1 MGPLNN
7 MELILNHSTFCKLT
21 FHQALSHLAG
31 VDANMDCGS
40 IGLLSLDT
48 LNVDDVL
55 LPVDLH
61 HFANLLA
68 FVVSADNLF
77 VNETTVKE
85 CNLMNVILC
94 NTSFQQFKQHYLDF
108 VIFADGHRPHIV
120 LLAELLGQ
128 RGRHNLPPDV

>member
-1 MGPLNN
+1 MGPLNY
-7 MELILNHSTFCKLT
+7 MKLILNYPTLCKLT
-21 FHQALSHLAG
+21 LHQALSHLAG

-77 VNETTVKE
+77 VN
-85 CNLMNVILC
+85 
-94 NTSFQQFKQHYLDF
+94 KQPLRS
-108 VIFADGHRPHIV
+108 AP
-120 LLAELLGQ
+120 
-128 RGRHNLPPDV
+128 